1 MPFYPVLTTTAC
13 YMTENR
19 YWNLLAKKLA
29 GDASAEEL
37 QELETLIKLHPEWN
51 YSAELI
57 ENLWNL
63 KPKETSSYDT
73 EIAFELHLERLKK
86 NGVVLHEVETPVA
99 LYPNEPAHASIKRR
113 MFYALSFAAL
123 CGIIVFFLAKNH
135 VVSQPA
141 ASLPEKILSEVSTR
155 YGSKTKLVLPDSSV
169 VWLNAGSRLTYNEQF
184 GTTNRN
190 TTLTGEAYFDVKKS
204 TIPFTIS
211 ANGLHIKVLGTAF
224 NVKSYPNEKTTETS
238 LIRGRVEVTH
248 DKRPGEVFIL
258 KPNEK
263 LVIANEPEEA
273 ETTVEN
279 TEPKVLLAALT
290 HTVDNGIIETS
301 WVNNKLVFQDE
312 SFEEVAKKMERWY
325 DVHIAIKDE
334 KIAQLHLNGTFENET
349 VKQALSALQ
358 IAFAFNFTIHG
369 NDITITR

>member
-1 MPFYPVLTTTAC
+1 
-13 YMTENR
+13 MTENR
-19 YWNLLAKKLA
+19 YLNLLAKKLS
-29 GDASAEEL
+29 GDATPGEL
-37 QELETLIKLHPEWN
+37 QELESLVKAHPEWN
-51 YSAELI
+51 YSTEII
-57 ENLWNL
+57 ENIWNV
-63 KPKETSSYDT
+63 KTKETGSYDA
-73 EIAFELHLERLKK
+73 EIAFELHAERLKK
-86 NGVVLHEVETPVA
+86 NGIILEEIETPSP
-99 LYPNEPAHASIKRR
+99 LPLIETSHSGSRKKI
-113 MFYALSFAAL
+113 FYGLAFSALSFL
-123 CGIIVFFLAKNH
+123 LIFLLVRNH
-135 VVSQPA
+135 SSSQPA
-141 ASLPEKILSEVSTR
+141 SLLPEKTFSEVSTR

-169 VWLNAGSRLTYNEQF
+169 VWLNAGSRLTYNEHF
-184 GTTNRN
+184 GVSNRN

-263 LVIANEPEEA
+263 LVIANEPAEE
-273 ETTVEN
+273 ETGTGEEKA
-279 TEPKVLLAALT
+279 EPKVLLAALT
-290 HTVDNGIIETS
+290 HTIDKGIIETS

-325 DVHIAIKDE
+325 DVRIDIKDE

-349 VKQALSALQ
+349 VKQALTALQ
-358 IAFAFNFTIHG
+358 IAFDFDFTIHG
-369 NDITITR
+369 NYITITR

>member
-1 MPFYPVLTTTAC
+1 
-13 YMTENR
+13 MTENR

-29 GDASAEEL
+29 RDATSEEL
-37 QELETLIKLHPEWN
+37 QELEALIKAHPEWN
-51 YSAELI
+51 YSTEII
-57 ENLWNL
+57 ENVWKL
-63 KPKETSSYDT
+63 KAKETSSYDT
-73 EIAFELHLERLKK
+73 EIAFELHVEKLKK
-86 NGVVLHEVETPVA
+86 NGITLEGIETPA
-99 LYPNEPAHASIKRR
+99 PLPLAETFNSGNRKKI
-113 MFYALSFAAL
+113 FYGLVFSVLSVLF
-123 CGIIVFFLAKNH
+123 IFLLVRNDSA
-135 VVSQPA
+135 SQPA
-141 ASLPEKILSEVSTR
+141 SLLPQKTFSEVSTR

-184 GTTNRN
+184 GTSNRS

-263 LVIANEPEEA
+263 LVIANEPAEEE
-273 ETTVEN
+273 ETETAVEKA
-279 TEPKVLLAALT
+279 EPKVLLAALT
-290 HTVDNGIIETS
+290 HTIDNAIIETS

-325 DVHIAIKDE
+325 DVHIDIKDE

-349 VKQALSALQ
+349 VKQALAALQ
-358 IAFAFNFTIHG
+358 IAFGFNFTING
-369 NDITITR
+369 NNITITH